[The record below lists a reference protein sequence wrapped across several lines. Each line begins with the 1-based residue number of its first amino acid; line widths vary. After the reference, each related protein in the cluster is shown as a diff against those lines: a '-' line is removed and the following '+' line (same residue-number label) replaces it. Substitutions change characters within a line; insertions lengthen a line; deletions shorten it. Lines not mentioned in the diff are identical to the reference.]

1 MLGLIVRG
9 VGCFPL
15 HMPVHTPLFLKSVSR
30 PTETV
35 KCVNK
40 IGVGFVLEVQ
50 KELLSLDQSHTLFFF
65 LKFSTLLVSIQRGAW
80 RAISPSEERSLFA
93 SYLKSY

>member
-1 MLGLIVRG
+1 MLDLIVRG

-65 LKFSTLLVSIQRGAW
+65 KNSALSSLVSSVALGERFPPQR
-80 RAISPSEERSLFA
+80 SVLCSLHI
-93 SYLKSY
+93 